1 VLRLLRDTIRAASRN
16 NIGVSVCGEM
26 AGEPLY
32 TLLLLGLGL
41 NTFSMNSPDIPEVKK
56 IIRSTTMEHARQVA
70 RRVMG
75 FDSERQVMHYLR
87 EETRKIDPDAV

>member
-1 VLRLLRDTIRAASRN
+1 LQLIRDLIRAGARN
-16 NIGVSVCGEM
+16 SISVCFCGEM

-41 NTFSMNSPDIPEVKK
+41 NIFSMNGPDVPEVKK
-56 IIRSTTMEHARQVA
+56 IIRSVTMDHARNVA
-70 RRVMG
+70 RKVMS

-87 EETRKIDPDAV
+87 EETRKIIPEVF